1 MKYGWTTK
9 ATRPDSTVPA
19 DDTYALC
26 GPGFEDERRPTIGT
40 SNNRNAA
47 IIQLIFFLV
56 VLRVHWHSPSSLT
69 RAAAAA
75 GWLLL
80 LQLARALQGGERENG
95 KRVLTESSG
104 AVYSHM
110 MSGWRTG
117 GAGTLAPNTTTTH
130 HVARSAMQ
138 SMCAAGWYI

>member
-69 RAAAAA
+69 RAAA

-80 LQLARALQGGERENG
+80 LQLARALQGGRERTVSE
-95 KRVLTESSG
+95 
-104 AVYSHM
+104 
-110 MSGWRTG
+110 
-117 GAGTLAPNTTTTH
+117 
-130 HVARSAMQ
+130 
-138 SMCAAGWYI
+138 C